1 MATRITSKN
10 YKRKAANSGAR
21 LAPQSRKNKK
31 CRNQSLSSQ
40 SEEINTIF
48 LRQKQLAN
56 KNLALD
62 IDIDSGANENAYS
75 ILNSLGIS
83 VEADI
88 NDINYSFKQNA
99 GIDHKKLEK
108 FSKTQDKNPNRIQVK
123 KLQNLQNLKI
133 SSKELFNDSITNPIF
148 ELDAC
153 TDNVRSSK
161 RQQLTNVISVTN
173 QMLNRLIIPPSG
185 DGNIGG
191 FKDASGI
198 ADINLRRDN
207 NVQTTG
213 TGRGTTG
220 AQGDGRGGVD
230 NAFGSGV
237 TNRGSSY

>member
-10 YKRKAANSGAR
+10 YKRKAGNSGAR
-21 LAPQSRKNKK
+21 LVPQTRKNKK
-31 CRNQSLSSQ
+31 CSTLSASSQ
-40 SEEINTIF
+40 STEINTIF
-48 LRQKQLAN
+48 IRQKELAN

-62 IDIDSGANENAYS
+62 IDMNSGANENAYS

-83 VEADI
+83 VEKNI

-99 GIDHKKLEK
+99 GIDSEKLEK
-108 FSKTQDKNPNRIQVK
+108 FSKTQDKNPNRLQVK
-123 KLQNLQNLKI
+123 KLQSLQNLKI
-133 SSKELFNDSITNPIF
+133 SSKELFNDSTTNPIF

-153 TDNVRSSK
+153 TDNISLSK

-173 QMLNRLIIPPSG
+173 QMLNRLTIPPTG

-191 FKDASGI
+191 FKDTSGI
-198 ADINLRRDN
+198 PDIDLRRDN
-207 NVQTTG
+207 NIQTTG
-213 TGRGTTG
+213 AGRGTTG
-220 AQGDGRGGVD
+220 PQGGDRGGVD